1 MYENDPVPG
10 NILTSCDAV
19 ALNKWLSLFV
29 IESVDFYWKPKDVVP
44 AGDSAFWF
52 IPKSCGRNFLAT

>member
-29 IESVDFYWKPKDVVP
+29 IESADFYWKPKDVVP
-44 AGDSAFWF
+44 AGDSAF
-52 IPKSCGRNFLAT
+52 